1 MTSGN
6 SSYAAIDTDTHDAL
20 AGPAAV
26 AEGAQK
32 RQRVDDEV
40 DAVDDEID
48 ADKVSSHSISF

>member
-6 SSYAAIDTDTHDAL
+6 SSYAATDIDTPEAL
-20 AGPAAV
+20 TGPAAV

-40 DAVDDEID
+40 DAVDDEVG
-48 ADKVSSHSISF
+48 ADKVSLYSISS